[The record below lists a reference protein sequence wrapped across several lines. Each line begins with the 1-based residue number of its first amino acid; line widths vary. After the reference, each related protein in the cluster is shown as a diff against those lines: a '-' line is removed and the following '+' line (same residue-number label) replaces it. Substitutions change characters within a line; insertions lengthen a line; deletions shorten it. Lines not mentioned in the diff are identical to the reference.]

1 MAADRNFLILGHR
14 ARTAPDWKLDD
25 LCGGGG
31 RLDVLV
37 RCVTA
42 ALWVSHGLRRDTDAW
57 LLLLGPPAPPG
68 AGHRRRRSRSTSA
81 ARPFAT

>member
-1 MAADRNFLILGHR
+1 MAADRNFLIIAHR

-31 RLDVLV
+31 RLDVLG

-42 ALWVSHGLRRDTDAW
+42 EDVAESMMSLVRGN
-57 LLLLGPPAPPG
+57 
-68 AGHRRRRSRSTSA
+68 RSVTGEILVVDGGFSAST
-81 ARPFAT
+81 

>member
-1 MAADRNFLILGHR
+1 MAADRNFVVLGHR
-14 ARTAPDWKLDD
+14 AHTAPDWKLDD

-42 ALWVSHGLRRDTDAW
+42 AMWVSHGLRRDT
-57 LLLLGPPAPPG
+57 LLSVPNAAAPALV
-68 AGHRRRRSRSTSA
+68 RRMSCLYHLKMAIA
-81 ARPFAT
+81 ARH